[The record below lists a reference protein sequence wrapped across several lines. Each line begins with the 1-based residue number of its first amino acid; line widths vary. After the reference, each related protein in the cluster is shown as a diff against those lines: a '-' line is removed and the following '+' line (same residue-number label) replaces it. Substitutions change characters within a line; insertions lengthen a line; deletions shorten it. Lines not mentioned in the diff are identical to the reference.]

1 MKNNTYKISIVTVC
15 FNAEQTIE
23 RTIKSV
29 IGQTYSNLQYII
41 IDGKSTDN
49 TMEIVQKYKQY
60 IDTIVSEPDKGIF
73 DAMNKSLEY
82 VKGEFVNFMN
92 AGDVFCSSDII
103 HTVFDKQYEDNIGF
117 IFGTY
122 FTADGIEKKHIPFVR
137 NKSKYKG
144 MGICHQSI
152 FVRSDL
158 ARKYQFRYDLPVS
171 ADYGMI
177 YDIYNDGFGYSELSY
192 PICVYEGGGFSER
205 KPWLMVKDVAR
216 ITKSTLT
223 YTYISLII
231 KYRLRYCAKVILS
244 PFISIFKKILS
255 NDNAFVI

>member
-49 TMEIVQKYKQY
+49 TMEIVQKHKQY
-60 IDTIVSEPDKGIF
+60 IDTIISEPDKGIF

-92 AGDVFCSSDII
+92 AGDVFCSSDIV
-103 HTVFDKQYEDNIGF
+103 HTIFDKQYEDSIGF

-122 FTADGIEKKHIPFVR
+122 STIDGKRGKDVPFVR
-137 NKSKYKG
+137 NKSRYKG

-152 FVRSDL
+152 FARSAL

-177 YDIYNDGFGYSELSY
+177 YTIYKEGYKYVEY
-192 PICVYEGGGFSER
+192 EFPICIYEGGGFSER

-216 ITKSTLT
+216 ITKSTFT
-223 YTYISLII
+223 YTYISLTI
-231 KYRLRYCAKVILS
+231 KYRLGYYAKAVLAS
-244 PFISIFKKILS
+244 FISIFKKI
-255 NDNAFVI
+255 